1 MKLPKITNKQQE
13 IVALL
18 YRYRFLNRIQIQ
30 ALMHHKDRKTIN
42 LWLRDLREKHYVE
55 WIYST
60 DFLEKTKPA
69 IYYLGINGVRFL
81 RQQTITSA
89 GDSDGANDTDSQEH
103 GAYPVEELRKRY
115 REHDRSE
122 SFRTHSIL
130 LADCCINLQAKTTRK
145 LSYDCYTQ
153 ADYTPPGRNYHFLS
167 ESDIITPDLC
177 IIKNDSAKRAKGS
190 PDDDNDAWTRTNYLL
205 EIFDPGFPHYRIRY
219 RLKQYATYL
228 IDDEWDSG
236 DNDPPP
242 IILLVCPRT
251 TDLIYAKRRTRKL
264 LLNEYYDD
272 EDEIPKDVHLRF
284 TTIDQLNNR
293 GITANIWEEGRN
305 LYSV

>member
-13 IVALL
+13 ILALL

-30 ALMHHKDRKTIN
+30 SLMGHSDKRRIGS
-42 LWLRDLREKHYVE
+42 WLKDLREKHYVE

-81 RQQTITSA
+81 KQQTSTS
-89 GDSDGANDTDSQEH
+89 DDDGANDSDSQEH
-103 GAYPVEELRKRY
+103 QTYPLAELRKRY

-130 LADCCINLQAKTTRK
+130 LADCSISLQAKTTRR

-153 ADYTPPGRNYHFLS
+153 ADYTPPGRDYHFLAT
-167 ESDIITPDLC
+167 SDTITPDLC
-177 IIKNDSAKRAKGS
+177 IIKNDSEKRTK
-190 PDDDNDAWTRTNYLL
+190 DNPNVNWARTNYLL
-205 EIFDPGFPHYRIRY
+205 QIFDPGFPHYRIRY
-219 RLKQYATYL
+219 RLKQYVTYL

-264 LLNEYYDD
+264 LLNEYYDNA
-272 EDEIPKDVHLRF
+272 DEIPEDLHIRF
-284 TTIDQLNNR
+284 TTTEQLKTH
-293 GITANIWEEGRN
+293 GITANIWEEGR
-305 LYSV
+305 LRYGL